1 MTFFNYN
8 FLCVQSFTLEFGVAV
23 LTAFFTAS
31 DLYFFNLQHF
41 IFKTYLLSPF
51 DNFYSKIVGVLVGTY
66 L

>member
-31 DLYFFNLQHF
+31 DLYFL
-41 IFKTYLLSPF
+41 IY
-51 DNFYSKIVGVLVGTY
+51 KIVFNFFLFQHEPKYIVEVLKNR
-66 L
+66 LKL